1 MRGCVKLTMIENSRE
16 QRIYVDVDA
25 YTQGVLAS
33 KYVAVVQYVTPMDE
47 SSEKQDML
55 CSAFTT
61 DARKSNK
68 QVTNLKQWHQT
79 LKFDHERTLITNSLL
94 TFHERTTF
102 SNHELFAHLF
112 LLTNLTGSHFDCF
125 IPCSSSH
132 FFNIYIHKEKESGER
147 KTKEIKETKK

>member
-1 MRGCVKLTMIENSRE
+1 MIENSRE

-68 QVTNLKQWHQT
+68 QVTNLKQWHQ
-79 LKFDHERTLITNSLL
+79 KFDHERTLITNSLL

-102 SNHELFAHLF
+102 ISTVITNSS
-112 LLTNLTGSHFDCF
+112 LT
-125 IPCSSSH
+125 
-132 FFNIYIHKEKESGER
+132 FFYLQI
-147 KTKEIKETKK
+147 

>member
-1 MRGCVKLTMIENSRE
+1 MNAQRVCYRKLIAS
-16 QRIYVDVDA
+16 VSAVCSVCDA
-25 YTQGVLAS
+25 MD
-33 KYVAVVQYVTPMDE
+33 VTPMDR
-47 SSEKQDML
+47 SEKQDML

-68 QVTNLKQWHQT
+68 QVTNLKQWHQ
-79 LKFDHERTLITNSLL
+79 KFDHERTLITNSLL

-112 LLTNLTGSHFDCF
+112 LLTNLTGSPFDCF

-147 KTKEIKETKK
+147 KQKR

>member
-25 YTQGVLAS
+25 YMQGVLAS
-33 KYVAVVQYVTPMDE
+33 KYVAEYYKSYVTPMDE

-68 QVTNLKQWHQT
+68 QVTNLKQWHQ
-79 LKFDHERTLITNSLL
+79 KFDHERTLITNSLL

-112 LLTNLTGSHFDCF
+112 LLTNLTGSPFDCF
-125 IPCSSSH
+125 IPCSSLLLQYT
-132 FFNIYIHKEKESGER
+132 F
-147 KTKEIKETKK
+147 T